1 MRLFL
6 PTAAALL
13 LASPTMFSGAQAQG
27 SSSITG
33 PELASRKR
41 RANSDSKSN
50 ASSEEKRGLDLIR
63 SYNEELLR
71 YLQLTT
77 ADENSLVPT
86 PGPTLAG
93 AEVPTEAPLVPSE
106 CIVDVDI
113 TCTLGG
119 SGLPCESLTA
129 PPLGICVPADGSDLS
144 IVTFEFQSTPCA
156 GGDNDQG
163 TDAVCTDVGPG
174 VPPSGADVSIV
185 CEDNA
190 EMSAIVLTVTPSSG
204 ITAGDTFTVE
214 EMNGGP
220 LPLSMVCTISDTGSG
235 AVLQTNTFDLSGDV
249 SLDLKDSFGSLILV
263 SCNDVTCIEELNV
276 VYNLSNVGPDSMTFL
291 DLFRDFNGVAE
302 NLVSQVTPNPLLPGQ
317 STSVS
322 EEFTIDVCTPGLFR
336 ISIAV
341 EAEPA
346 NGPVCLADDVIEF
359 SINERPTTPTTVVAE
374 IPTAAPVAPTPAPV
388 PATPAPVPATPAPV
402 PATPAPVPATPA
414 PVPATPA
421 PVPATP
427 APVASPTA
435 LPSVDVAETP
445 TFRPT
450 KARSTKAPSDVGTSL
465 PTLEGGSIT
474 PAPVPGATAL
484 PTAESIPVTPTPGPT
499 LAIVELP
506 TGAPTPAP
514 VVPATPAPVV
524 PATPA
529 PVVPATPA
537 PVVPATPAPVVP
549 ATPAPVV
556 PATPA
561 PVVPPTVLPTLEVAE
576 IPTFRPTQARSTK
589 APSDVG
595 TSLPTLEGGSITPA
609 PVPGATA
616 LPTAESI
623 PVTPTPGPTL
633 AIVELPTGAPTPAP
647 VVPATPAPV
656 VPATPAPVVPAT
668 PAPVVP
674 ATPAPVVPATPAP
687 VVPATPAPVASPT
700 VLPTLEVAEIPTF
713 RPTKARSTKGPV
725 GVGTT
730 LPTLEGGSTTPAP
743 FGVVTT
749 LPTLGGGSITPAP
762 VPATTGQPV
771 ATILPTAESIPVTPT
786 PGPTLVSAEFPTGLP
801 TFRPTKA
808 RSTKA
813 PTSTSQPT
821 EDIGGA
827 EVPTAQPVAAPTGAP
842 VLLPTPA
849 LTGAPTAGPSNALCL
864 VEVDIECTV
873 NGTGQPCS
881 DLVASSG
888 GICEVVLDFVYTF
901 ENVGP
906 NAFTVTAIFRK
917 FNTVTNDIVDQLTPN
932 PLAAG
937 VMTTISESFTID
949 VCIPNRVYRVTLD
962 AEAEPENG
970 PFCQDNDIYEFIIG
984 NVPTSAPTSSPTIP
998 IGGAEIPTSLPTFR
1012 PTKARSTKTPTSAPS
1027 KGIDKAEI
1035 PTAVPVVPATPAPVV
1050 PATPA
1055 PVVPATPAPVVPATP
1070 APVVPA
1076 TSLPTAPIG
1085 GAELPSA
1092 SPSSKGSVPTSKGG
1106 VPTVAP
1112 SSKGSPVV
1120 PATPAPVVPATPA
1133 PVVPATPAPVVPAT
1147 SLPTAP
1153 IGGAELP
1160 SASPSSKGSTPTSK
1174 GGVPTSKG
1182 SVPTPSAKTGVP
1194 TSKGDVPTSGIDV
1207 TEKSGMP
1214 NPKSGM
1220 PNPKSGENSVGSG
1233 TRRRG
1238 RLLRDLQ

>member
-414 PVPATPA
+414 PVPASPA
-421 PVPATP
+421 PD
-427 APVASPTA
+427 ASPTA
-435 LPSVDVAETP
+435 LPTETP

-514 VVPATPAPVV
+514 VVPA
-524 PATPA
+524 
-529 PVVPATPA
+529 
-537 PVVPATPAPVVP
+537 
-549 ATPAPVV
+549 
-556 PATPA
+556 
-561 PVVPPTVLPTLEVAE
+561 
-576 IPTFRPTQARSTK
+576 
-589 APSDVG
+589 
-595 TSLPTLEGGSITPA
+595 
-609 PVPGATA
+609 
-616 LPTAESI
+616 
-623 PVTPTPGPTL
+623 
-633 AIVELPTGAPTPAP
+633 TPAP

-1106 VPTVAP
+1106 VPTDAP
-1112 SSKGSPVV
+1112 TSKGSPVV

>member
-163 TDAVCTDVGPG
+163 TDAVCSDVGPG

-414 PVPATPA
+414 PVPASPA
-421 PVPATP
+421 PD
-427 APVASPTA
+427 ASPTA
-435 LPSVDVAETP
+435 LPTETP

-561 PVVPPTVLPTLEVAE
+561 PVVP
-576 IPTFRPTQARSTK
+576 
-589 APSDVG
+589 
-595 TSLPTLEGGSITPA
+595 
-609 PVPGATA
+609 
-616 LPTAESI
+616 
-623 PVTPTPGPTL
+623 
-633 AIVELPTGAPTPAP
+633 
-647 VVPATPAPV
+647 ATPAPV
-656 VPATPAPVVPAT
+656 VP
-668 PAPVVP
+668 
-674 ATPAPVVPATPAP
+674 
-687 VVPATPAPVASPT
+687 PT

>member
-163 TDAVCTDVGPG
+163 TDAVCSDVGPG

-263 SCNDVTCIEELNV
+263 SCNDVTCIEELNF

-359 SINERPTTPTTVVAE
+359 SINERPTTPTT
-374 IPTAAPVAPTPAPV
+374 
-388 PATPAPVPATPAPV
+388 
-402 PATPAPVPATPA
+402 
-414 PVPATPA
+414 
-421 PVPATP
+421 
-427 APVASPTA
+427 
-435 LPSVDVAETP
+435 
-445 TFRPT
+445 
-450 KARSTKAPSDVGTSL
+450 
-465 PTLEGGSIT
+465 
-474 PAPVPGATAL
+474 
-484 PTAESIPVTPTPGPT
+484 
-499 LAIVELP
+499 
-506 TGAPTPAP
+506 
-514 VVPATPAPVV
+514 
-524 PATPA
+524 
-529 PVVPATPA
+529 
-537 PVVPATPAPVVP
+537 
-549 ATPAPVV
+549 
-556 PATPA
+556 
-561 PVVPPTVLPTLEVAE
+561 
-576 IPTFRPTQARSTK
+576 
-589 APSDVG
+589 
-595 TSLPTLEGGSITPA
+595 
-609 PVPGATA
+609 
-616 LPTAESI
+616 
-623 PVTPTPGPTL
+623 
-633 AIVELPTGAPTPAP
+633 
-647 VVPATPAPV
+647 
-656 VPATPAPVVPAT
+656 
-668 PAPVVP
+668 
-674 ATPAPVVPATPAP
+674 
-687 VVPATPAPVASPT
+687 
-700 VLPTLEVAEIPTF
+700 
-713 RPTKARSTKGPV
+713 
-725 GVGTT
+725 
-730 LPTLEGGSTTPAP
+730 
-743 FGVVTT
+743 
-749 LPTLGGGSITPAP
+749 
-762 VPATTGQPV
+762 
-771 ATILPTAESIPVTPT
+771 
-786 PGPTLVSAEFPTGLP
+786 
-801 TFRPTKA
+801 
-808 RSTKA
+808 
-813 PTSTSQPT
+813 
-821 EDIGGA
+821 
-827 EVPTAQPVAAPTGAP
+827 
-842 VLLPTPA
+842 
-849 LTGAPTAGPSNALCL
+849 
-864 VEVDIECTV
+864 
-873 NGTGQPCS
+873 PCS

-984 NVPTSAPTSSPTIP
+984 N
-998 IGGAEIPTSLPTFR
+998 
-1012 PTKARSTKTPTSAPS
+1012 
-1027 KGIDKAEI
+1027 
-1035 PTAVPVVPATPAPVV
+1035 
-1050 PATPA
+1050 
-1055 PVVPATPAPVVPATP
+1055 
-1070 APVVPA
+1070 
-1076 TSLPTAPIG
+1076 
-1085 GAELPSA
+1085 
-1092 SPSSKGSVPTSKGG
+1092 
-1106 VPTVAP
+1106 
-1112 SSKGSPVV
+1112 
-1120 PATPAPVVPATPA
+1120 
-1133 PVVPATPAPVVPAT
+1133 
-1147 SLPTAP
+1147 
-1153 IGGAELP
+1153 
-1160 SASPSSKGSTPTSK
+1160 GSTPTSK